1 MAPTQ
6 RIQIFHRSRLFR
18 ECVAAALS
26 EHGSL
31 EVLDPIPSDSDHA
44 QHIDQQRPD
53 LILIDLDLPDRF
65 AVALTEHILK
75 PGGNT
80 KVIVLSSSGAQE
92 TLFECMA
99 AGAHGCVLE
108 AASVADLQ
116 AAIQRVLGGEMYY
129 SPGVVEA
136 VFHRLAET
144 GRPVSWRQRVQTAGL
159 TSRELEIVHCI
170 AQNLS
175 NKQIA
180 KRLSISLHTV
190 KNHVHNIVEKLHVAN
205 RFEAVEYARR
215 QHWLKRP

>member
-1 MAPTQ
+1 MALTK

-18 ECVAAALS
+18 ECVAAALV
-26 EHGSL
+26 EQGSV
-31 EVLDPIPSDSDHA
+31 EVLDPIPSGSDHA
-44 QHIDQQRPD
+44 QHIDRQRPD
-53 LILIDLDLPDRF
+53 LVLIDLELPDRL
-65 AVALTEHILK
+65 AVALTQHTLK
-75 PGGNT
+75 PGGTT

-99 AGAHGCVLE
+99 AGAHGCVME
-108 AASVADLQ
+108 ASSVADLQ
-116 AAIQRVLGGEMYY
+116 AAIEKVLAGEMYY
-129 SPGVVEA
+129 SPGLVEM

-144 GRPVSWRQRVQTAGL
+144 GRPVPWRQRVEAAGL
-159 TSRELEIVHCI
+159 TPRELEIVHYI

-190 KNHVHNIVEKLHVAN
+190 KNHVHNIVEKLHVTN

-215 QHWLKRP
+215 QQWLKRT